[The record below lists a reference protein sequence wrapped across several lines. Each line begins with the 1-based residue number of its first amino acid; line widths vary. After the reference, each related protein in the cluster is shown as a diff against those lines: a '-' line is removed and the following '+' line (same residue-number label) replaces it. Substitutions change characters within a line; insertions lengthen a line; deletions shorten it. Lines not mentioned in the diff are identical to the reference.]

1 MSQTPTQPIL
11 RHKRQTSFA
20 ARGEPKVWLMGLSIV
35 LCVSMIVLMIVLI
48 VARGSTTF
56 WPRPIHEVTLADG
69 TVFLGVP
76 MGENAYQPMDAERA
90 EIEAARE
97 AGVVQ
102 IEGAWD
108 EDGQPIRRRY
118 MVGNRDLGQQSF
130 RWVPLWRVREVS
142 VPLDAVL
149 VERREWG
156 VFLGRIESITRD
168 ETVAIDDGRM
178 ESRRAVLAEG
188 TQAVTEQLNQMMRDV
203 RRRQGD
209 IARLNER
216 VVPGLQSK
224 IRNLE
229 WSKRAAAIEHDRTLM
244 PQKWHVGIGLWSV
257 GLAGLFASMIGLVVH
272 ARRTGAGE
280 RGVGVKS
287 LRLAVWLVVLGL
299 AGFCWLERPGSQP
312 SMSAS
317 ELARVETSVASEI
330 ESLRAEQRVAMS
342 ELEVLRSEDSRFRI
356 VLREPT
362 RGRIS
367 AISQSEPNEPML
379 LSQVVRIVQANELS
393 TVQKWGVYFSRWW
406 EFLSDSPRD
415 GTAAGGVF
423 PVIVG
428 TVTLTMLLTIC
439 VVPLGVIAALYL
451 REYSRQGVLTSVIR
465 IAVNNLAGVPSIVY
479 GMFGLGFFCYSLGVF
494 VDGGPRHAMPV
505 VSWWMIGVV
514 LLIAMTLAATLGVMG
529 KRIPGS
535 EPTRGMRIAS
545 VVSITCWCGAIGV
558 AFWMISTTPYFN
570 GFFEEKL
577 PETPT
582 FGGRGILWASLTLAL
597 LTLPV
602 VIVATEEAIAA
613 VPGSMREGSYG
624 CGASKWQT
632 MRHIVLPSAMPG
644 ILTGAILA
652 MARGAGEVAPLML
665 VGAVNL
671 APALPVSGEAPFLH
685 GDRTFMHLGFHIYT
699 LGFQSPDSEAAEPLV
714 WTTTLLLL
722 SIVLLLNLVAI
733 VIRARLRA
741 RMRTSHV

>member
-1 MSQTPTQPIL
+1 
-11 RHKRQTSFA
+11 
-20 ARGEPKVWLMGLSIV
+20 MGLSIV
-35 LCVSMIVLMIVLI
+35 LCVAMIVLMIVLI
-48 VARGSTTF
+48 VARGSATF
-56 WPRPIHEVTLADG
+56 WPRSIHEVTLADG

-97 AGVVQ
+97 AGVVHV
-102 IEGAWD
+102 EDAWD

-168 ETVAIDDGRM
+168 ETVAIDDGRL

-188 TQAVTEQLNQMMRDV
+188 PKAVTEQLSQLMRDV
-203 RRRQGD
+203 RRRQDD

-224 IRNLE
+224 IRKLE

-244 PQKWHVGIGLWSV
+244 PQKWHAGIGLWSAGLV
-257 GLAGLFASMIGLVVH
+257 GLIASMIGLVMH

-287 LRLAVWLVVLGL
+287 VRLAAWLVALGL
-299 AGFCWLERPGSQP
+299 AGFCWLERPGSRP
-312 SMSAS
+312 SMSAND
-317 ELARVETSVASEI
+317 LARVESRVANEI
-330 ESLRAEQRVAMS
+330 ESLRVEQRVAMS
-342 ELEVLRSEDSRFRI
+342 ELEVLRSEDSQFRI
-356 VLREPT
+356 LLREPT

-379 LSQVVRIVQANELS
+379 LSQVVRIVRANELS
-393 TVQKWGVYFSRWW
+393 TFQKWGVYFSRWW

-514 LLIAMTLAATLGVMG
+514 LLIAMTLAASLGVMG

-545 VVSITCWCGAIGV
+545 VASIACWCGAIGV
-558 AFWMISTTPYFN
+558 VFWMITTTPYFN

-722 SIVLLLNLVAI
+722 AIVLLLNLVAI